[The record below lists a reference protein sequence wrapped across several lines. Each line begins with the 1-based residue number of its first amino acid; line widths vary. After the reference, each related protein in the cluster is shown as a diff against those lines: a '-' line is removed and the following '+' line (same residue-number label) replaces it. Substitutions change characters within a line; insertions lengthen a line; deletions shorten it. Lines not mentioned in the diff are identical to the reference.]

1 MVFGCSVGCY
11 EIICVHTA
19 LCFLVANSTT
29 TVAVALEL
37 TQLHWN
43 WAVCVCVCVCLV
55 CMCLRHVLVAVD
67 TFNAA
72 DVLCTE
78 HHVAQGLIL
87 VRKHQRGKPI
97 RQIRLKHKFRFSFT
111 LKFCARGVL
120 DRLVQNRQADPLAAA
135 STSPQQ
141 ASNLNHQTKPTPYLP
156 SAFKQ
161 TMRECYHLQYQPN

>member
-1 MVFGCSVGCY
+1 M
-11 EIICVHTA
+11 A

-29 TVAVALEL
+29 MVAVALEL

-43 WAVCVCVCVCLV
+43 WAVCVCICVCLV
-55 CMCLRHVLVAVD
+55 RMCLRRVLVAVD

-97 RQIRLKHKFRFSFT
+97 RQIRLKHKFRFSFSD
-111 LKFCARGVL
+111 V
-120 DRLVQNRQADPLAAA
+120 
-135 STSPQQ
+135 
-141 ASNLNHQTKPTPYLP
+141 

-161 TMRECYHLQYQPN
+161 CFAEIIYVLLHMSFALLC